1 MRNGNGRT
9 AHSTRRRRAVL
20 FIDYENAR
28 YAAQELFEQ
37 LDGEST
43 TSNRGRGDFHPRRLG
58 EKLCAQYN
66 RRPECQSEESKIELV
81 EVRVYRG
88 KRDPSKDRLSQLAL
102 RADEEQV
109 KVWQDPSEGQTAC
122 AVRAI
127 TFPMQ
132 YPEARYSVPR
142 ERDNRVEKEVD
153 AAIAMDLLS
162 ITDAECD
169 VAVLWS
175 NDTDLCPVVCELMER
190 AMRGKGKVEL
200 HLAGWARAGKRRI
213 LNPESCSS
221 WSEEHPQPHHHRVFL
236 KTYESVRDETD
247 YIARAKGRTAD
258 YLTGRYND
266 REPFTCRLMRLWCHR
281 RRDDEDETKVGVHV
295 QVLEIGT
302 QYPVYFERLIDGES
316 VRENFEAHRGAD
328 RSFRVQEMYPATDDQ
343 RAFFVLAEVG
353 LRRARVNRN
362 PQRTG
367 AEEVRPAK
375 ARTNRRAHTYVHG
388 EFVPAR
394 VTRVLTGRVEV
405 QTIYGDVGWVADDDL
420 VPEKKLSDDAAEGDI
435 LPLVVSQPGRRLGLE
450 LVEERSEKGRKAKD
464 DGWRFNT
471 DGCLAVPPDDVAKQ
485 FQDQHD

>member
-1 MRNGNGRT
+1 
-9 AHSTRRRRAVL
+9 VL

-37 LDGEST
+37 RGDGST
-43 TSNRGRGDFHPRRLG
+43 TSSRGRGDFHPRRLG

-66 RRPECQSEESKIELV
+66 RRPECRSEESKIELV

-88 KRDPSKDRLSQLAL
+88 RPDPSKDQRGRLAL
-102 RADEEQV
+102 WADEEQI
-109 KVWQDPSEGQTAC
+109 KVWQDPSEGQTGC
-122 AVRAI
+122 PVRVI

-132 YPEARYSVPR
+132 YPDARHSVPR
-142 ERDNRVEKEVD
+142 ERDHRVEKEVD

-175 NDTDLCPVVCELMER
+175 ADTDLRPAVCKLLEE
-190 AMRGKGKVEL
+190 AARGEDKPEL
-200 HLAGWARAGKRRI
+200 HLAGWRENI
-213 LNPESCSS
+213 LTLGRCMSQVRKQSRPHLHRMS
-221 WSEEHPQPHHHRVFL
+221 HP
-236 KTYESVRDETD
+236 TYKKVKDETNYD
-247 YIARAKGRTAD
+247 AKAEERAAN
-258 YLTGRYND
+258 YLTDRYNG
-266 REPFTCRLMRLWCHR
+266 RESFTGRLMRPWCHR
-281 RRDDEDETKVGVHV
+281 RQDGEAETKVGVYV

-316 VRENFEAHRGAD
+316 MREIENFEAYRGTD
-328 RSFRVQEMYPATDDQ
+328 RSFRVSKMYPATDDQ

-375 ARTNRRAHTYVHG
+375 AKTNQRAHPYKHG
-388 EFVPAR
+388 DFVPAK
-394 VTRVLTGRVEV
+394 VTRVLTGRVKV
-405 QTIYGDVGWVADDDL
+405 QTIYGDVGRVADDDL
-420 VPEKKLSDDAAEGDI
+420 VPEKKLSDVAAEGDI
-435 LPLVVSQPGRRLGLE
+435 LPLVVSQLGRRLDLK
-450 LVEERSEKGRKAKD
+450 LVEERSEEGRKAKG

-471 DGCLAVPPDDVAKQ
+471 DGRLAVPPDDVAKQ

>member
-88 KRDPSKDRLSQLAL
+88 RPDPSKDQRGRLAL
-102 RADEEQV
+102 WADEEQI
-109 KVWQDPSEGQTAC
+109 KVWQDPSEGQTSC
-122 AVRAI
+122 PVRVI

-132 YPEARYSVPR
+132 YPDARHSVPR
-142 ERDNRVEKEVD
+142 ERDHRVEKEVD

-162 ITDAECD
+162 ITDAECG
-169 VAVLWS
+169 VAILWS
-175 NDTDLCPVVCELMER
+175 EDTDLRPAVCEFLEK
-190 AMRGKGKVEL
+190 AAQGEDKPEL
-200 HLAGWARAGKRRI
+200 HLAGWREKILTLGRCKSQVRKRSRPHRHQMSCETYKKVKDATNYDAKAKERASG
-213 LNPESCSS
+213 
-221 WSEEHPQPHHHRVFL
+221 
-236 KTYESVRDETD
+236 
-247 YIARAKGRTAD
+247 
-258 YLTGRYND
+258 YLTDRYNG
-266 REPFTCRLMRLWCHR
+266 REPFTCRLMRVSP
-281 RRDDEDETKVGVHV
+281 DGEKVFV
-295 QVLEIGT
+295 QVSGIGYEC
-302 QYPVYFERLIDGES
+302 QVHFDQLIDGQS
-316 VRENFEAHRGAD
+316 VREDFEAHKGAG
-328 RSFRVQEMYPATDDQ
+328 RSFLVKKIRPATGGQ
-343 RAFFVLAEVG
+343 RAFFILQEVDP
-353 LRRARVNRN
+353 A
-362 PQRTG
+362 PQ
-367 AEEVRPAK
+367 
-375 ARTNRRAHTYVHG
+375 RAHTYVHG

>member
-1 MRNGNGRT
+1 M
-9 AHSTRRRRAVL
+9 L

-28 YAAQELFEQ
+28 YAAQELFERP
-37 LDGEST
+37 GGRGKASSE
-43 TSNRGRGDFHPRRLG
+43 GRGDFHPRRIG
-58 EKLCAQYN
+58 EKLCVHYN
-66 RRPECQSEESKIELV
+66 GRSECRSEESKLELV

-88 KRDPSKDRLSQLAL
+88 KRDPSKDQGGPWPS
-102 RADEEQV
+102 RADEEQI
-109 KVWQDPSEGQTAC
+109 KVWQDPSEGQTGC
-122 AVRAI
+122 PVRVI

-132 YPEARYSVPR
+132 YPDARHSVSR
-142 ERDNRVEKEVD
+142 ERDHRVEKEVD

-169 VAVLWS
+169 VAILWS
-175 NDTDLCPVVCELMER
+175 GDTDLCPAVCELMER
-190 AMRGKGKVEL
+190 AVRGKDKVEL
-200 HLAGWARAGKRRI
+200 HLAGWARAGKRR
-213 LNPESCSS
+213 LLKPESCNS
-221 WSEEHPQPHHHRVFL
+221 WSEEHSQPHHHRVFL
-236 KTYESVRDETD
+236 KTYKDVRDETD
-247 YIARAKGRTAD
+247 YIARAKERTAD

-266 REPFTCRLMRLWCHR
+266 GESFTCRLMR
-281 RRDDEDETKVGVHV
+281 VHPDGERAFV
-295 QVLEIGT
+295 QVLEIGSECL
-302 QYPVYFERLIDGES
+302 VYLDQLIDGES

-375 ARTNRRAHTYVHG
+375 ARTNQRAHTYVHG

-394 VTRVLTGRVEV
+394 VTRFLTGRVEV
-405 QTIYGDVGWVADDDL
+405 QTVYGDVGWIADGDL
-420 VPEKKLSDDAAEGDI
+420 VPEKKPSDVVAEGDI
-435 LPLVVSQPGRRLGLE
+435 LPLVVRQLQPLGLK
-450 LVEERSEKGRKAKD
+450 LVEERSEEGRKAKG

-471 DGCLAVPPDDVAKQ
+471 DGRLAVPPDDVAKQ